1 MAERLLSAEFCN
13 SLKSQ
18 VSMLNELYQ
27 EKLAAV
33 KNAPKGRLRIMQQ
46 GPNKL
51 PRYYLVKGKYSNG
64 TYLDGKHFTDACRL
78 AQKAYDEKLLAEIA
92 KVRGSLNALLAKM
105 EKTDLDGVYENLL
118 EGRRDVVNP
127 FRLGLSDFAER
138 WQNVEYE
145 RKPFEEDGAK
155 IQTSMGFFVRSK
167 SEMMIADTLSY
178 MKIPFRYEQPLKIR
192 GMGTVHPDFTCLNK
206 RTGKEYIWEHLGMMG
221 QEEYACKAIERLRH
235 YQNAGYYFGDNL
247 ICSMETKSLPLNSS
261 MVKKIAEHY
270 LV

>member
-1 MAERLLSAEFCN
+1 MAERLLSVEFCN
-13 SLKSQ
+13 SLKYQ
-18 VSMLNELYQ
+18 VSLLNELYQ
-27 EKLAAV
+27 EKLMAV

-46 GPNKL
+46 GPNKI

-64 TYLDGKHFTDACRL
+64 TYLDEKHFTDACKL

-92 KVRGSLNALLAKM
+92 KVRGSMNALLTKM
-105 EKTDLDGVYENLL
+105 EKIDLDGVYENLL
-118 EGRRDVVNP
+118 DGRKDVVKP
-127 FRLGLSDFAER
+127 FRLGISNLLEQ
-138 WQNVEYE
+138 WQNVVYE
-145 RKPFEEDGAK
+145 RKPFENECIK
-155 IQTSMGFFVRSK
+155 IQTSAGIFVRSK

-221 QEEYACKAIERLRH
+221 QEEYAGKAIERLRH
-235 YQNAGYYFGDNL
+235 YQNAGYHFGKNL
-247 ICSMETKSLPLNSS
+247 IYSMETKSLPLNSS